1 MAKKI
6 TNFSLDKAINRI
18 ARPSVFDRIVKEID
32 AKEIPA
38 RYVEQILVQYY
49 DGNVVELSGD
59 EITHPIPMNKN
70 AQWEGMEESFKKMR
84 DVKVFINTDVLEQDV
99 NELVEKYLGDAVAS
113 CLMRDRLP
121 AIQSVFQQSDPVPA
135 LHLPDSP

>member
-6 TNFSLDKAINRI
+6 TNFSLDNAIDRI

-38 RYVEQILVQYY
+38 KYVQQILVQYY
-49 DGNVVELSGD
+49 DGSVIELSGD

-70 AQWEGMEESFKKMR
+70 ASWEGLEESFKKMR
-84 DVKVFINTDVLEQDV
+84 DVRVFINVETLERDI
-99 NELVEKYLGDAVAS
+99 NELVEKYLGAY
-113 CLMRDRLP
+113 C
-121 AIQSVFQQSDPVPA
+121 
-135 LHLPDSP
+135 